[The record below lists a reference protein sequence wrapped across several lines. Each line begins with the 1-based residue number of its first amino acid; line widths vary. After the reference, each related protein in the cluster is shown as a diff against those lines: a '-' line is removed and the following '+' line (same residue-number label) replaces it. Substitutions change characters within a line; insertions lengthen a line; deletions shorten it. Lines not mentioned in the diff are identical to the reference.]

1 MTGQNGHSNGD
12 VSFSDKPCT
21 TWTVGLVNSAL
32 KYLTAETFGFKVSTK
47 KSKKNMTDITK
58 LSD

>member
-12 VSFSDKPCT
+12 VSFSDKPST

-32 KYLTAETFGFKVSTK
+32 KYLTAETFGFKVLDTY
-47 KSKKNMTDITK
+47 IQ
-58 LSD
+58 L